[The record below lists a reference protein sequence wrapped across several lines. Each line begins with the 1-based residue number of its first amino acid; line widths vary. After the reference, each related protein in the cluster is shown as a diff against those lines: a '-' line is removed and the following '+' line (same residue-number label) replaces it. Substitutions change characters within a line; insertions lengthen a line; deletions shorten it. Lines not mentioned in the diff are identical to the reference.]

1 LGLGRK
7 IALGAA
13 FGLFAMQVP
22 CLAGELVACDMK
34 KAPRVGA
41 AEAGVRKPAKPVE
54 RARVE
59 RREAVYYSPTPS
71 RRIILQ

>member
-1 LGLGRK
+1 MGFGRK

-13 FGLFAMQVP
+13 FGLFAMSVP
-22 CLAGELVACDMK
+22 CLASDLVACDMK

-41 AEAGVRKPAKPVE
+41 AEAGVRKPAKPIE

>member
-1 LGLGRK
+1 LGLGKK

-22 CLAGELVACDMK
+22 CLAGELIACDMK

-41 AEAGVRKPAKPVE
+41 AEAAVRKSAKPVE
-54 RARVE
+54 RVRVE
-59 RREAVYYSPTPS
+59 RREGVYYSPTPS